1 VLLAPRRPSRER
13 QVVYLSAAANS
24 ISRKTRYNAP
34 ISTRFGGGKAMVSHL
49 FYYQLALFA
58 LVWLF
63 VMLHVTGAKPGLPT
77 PPAPAKPKHKRSTEP
92 KAFAGLTHKPPCAL
106 CKQATGE
113 SAPAPPVRPAP
124 MPPTNRRPRT
134 VDTSRHFCPHP

>member
-1 VLLAPRRPSRER
+1 MSHFGSNCVPGECR
-13 QVVYLSAAANS
+13 VVYPNSAANS
-24 ISRKTRYNAP
+24 IRRKTRYNTP

-49 FYYQLALFA
+49 FYYQLALCA

-77 PPAPAKPKHKRSTEP
+77 PPAPAKPKRKRSTEP

-106 CKQATGE
+106 CEQATGE
-113 SAPAPPVRPAP
+113 SAPA
-124 MPPTNRRPRT
+124 
-134 VDTSRHFCPHP
+134 